1 MKMQGYN
8 GSQLWDTSFAVQAI
22 AATGMAA
29 EFSECLQRAAAYIDA
44 SQVQTESPQPLARW
58 YRHISKGAWPFSNQ
72 DHGWPIS
79 DCTSEGLK
87 VGGCVLW
94 VYAHDFMHAP
104 RMASTMTLHVH
115 HARAGCSGAAATG
128 GKHCRAALTCC
139 ATVRGRPRDSVLSK
153 PLGRVGNL

>member
-1 MKMQGYN
+1 MYIEVCVECLHANISTTASNRHVARVPDYLWVAEDGMKMQGYN

-87 VGGCVLW
+87 VGV
-94 VYAHDFMHAP
+94 FF
-104 RMASTMTLHVH
+104 
-115 HARAGCSGAAATG
+115 RAV
-128 GKHCRAALTCC
+128 
-139 ATVRGRPRDSVLSK
+139 VRF
-153 PLGRVGNL
+153 LGTYQHTQ

>member
-1 MKMQGYN
+1 MKEPILGPYTTPSHVARVPDYLWVAEDGMKMQGYN
-8 GSQLWDTSFAVQAI
+8 GSQLWDTAFAVQAI

-29 EFSECLQRAAAYIDA
+29 EFSECLKRTAAYIDA

-87 VGGCVLW
+87 VV
-94 VYAHDFMHAP
+94 
-104 RMASTMTLHVH
+104 HVP
-115 HARAGCSGAAATG
+115 ALDTRGLLVRSAGY
-128 GKHCRAALTCC
+128 H
-139 ATVRGRPRDSVLSK
+139 
-153 PLGRVGNL
+153 